1 MVGVLAKVDV
11 LAQGQSEED
20 QANSQEIWCPSNGS
34 VRCAELDA
42 KIKAEEEKN
51 KNQADEIVE
60 RELEWFCV
68 YEYHAI

>member
-1 MVGVLAKVDV
+1 VNESWDELEAENAKPKEEIEILQVNNLLLD
-11 LAQGQSEED
+11 QGD
-20 QANSQEIWCPSNGS
+20 KI
-34 VRCAELDA
+34 VELEA
-42 KIKAEEEKN
+42 KINDQEEKI